1 MKEET
6 AGKWTPE
13 RVRKELP
20 IVRLQLHPR
29 GGVVEAFVTGE
40 AHHQYAT
47 VTADLGTYA
56 CGWPFTWSA
65 IASALNHNQ
74 PLRT

>member
-1 MKEET
+1 MDSR
-6 AGKWTPE
+6 WTPQ
-13 RVRKELP
+13 RVREELP
-20 IVRLQLHPR
+20 IVRLLLPPS
-29 GGVVEAFVTGE
+29 GKIVDAYVTGDHPE
-40 AHHQYAT
+40 YAT

-56 CGWPFTWSA
+56 CGWIFTWSA